1 MDDNILLEVSNLTK
15 SFQGFVAN
23 ENLNL
28 KFRKNEINCIIGPN
42 GAGKT
47 TFISLISGH
56 LQPTKGDIFFKN
68 QSINKLDVVKR
79 AELGI
84 ARKFQTP
91 SVFSNLTVLEN
102 LELAILKKKQ
112 SSSLKE
118 TVNRTLELI
127 KLENE
132 KNTLSQNLSHGQRQW
147 LEIGLLL
154 GIDAELLLI
163 DEPTAGMTE
172 SETAATSNLIKDL
185 AKNYNKTV
193 IIIEHDIAFIK
204 DLNSNIIVLHL
215 GKLFAQGNY
224 KDISNNSEVKD
235 IYLGNE
241 K

>member
-56 LQPTKGDIFFKN
+56 LQPTKGDIVFKN

-102 LELAILKKKQ
+102 LELAILKK
-112 SSSLKE
+112 
-118 TVNRTLELI
+118 N
-127 KLENE
+127 N
-132 KNTLSQNLSHGQRQW
+132 
-147 LEIGLLL
+147 
-154 GIDAELLLI
+154 
-163 DEPTAGMTE
+163 
-172 SETAATSNLIKDL
+172 
-185 AKNYNKTV
+185 
-193 IIIEHDIAFIK
+193 
-204 DLNSNIIVLHL
+204 HL
-215 GKLFAQGNY
+215 
-224 KDISNNSEVKD
+224 V
-235 IYLGNE
+235 
-241 K
+241 